1 MSEWVN
7 PKVNWEENDR
17 FNISDYNRIKNNLSY
32 LKERA
37 NNTIRPFFIEDM
49 GVDLI
54 EETSYWDVNVFNSF
68 EKNLDIVNENAYKRD
83 YGTRQTFYENVVFI
97 KYDELNRI
105 ESAMLDIYSWMER
118 QSQGQRHV
126 PFVLGRFKEVRT

>member
-7 PKVNWEENDR
+7 PKVNWAETDH

-37 NNTIRPFFIEDM
+37 NSIIRPFSIEDM
-49 GVDLI
+49 GDDLT
-54 EETSYWDVNVFNSF
+54 EYTSYWDVNVFNSF
-68 EKNLDIVNENAYKRD
+68 ENNLNIVNENAYKRD
-83 YGTRQTFYENVVFI
+83 YGIRQTFYENGVFI

-118 QSQGQRHV
+118 QSQAQRRV
-126 PFVLGRFKEVRT
+126 PFVLGRFKEVRI

>member
-7 PKVNWEENDR
+7 PKVNWTENDR

-37 NNTIRPFFIEDM
+37 NSIIRPFSIDDM
-49 GVDLI
+49 GADLS
-54 EETSYWDVNVFNSF
+54 EYTSYWDVNVFNSF

-83 YGTRQTFYENVVFI
+83 YGVIQTFYENGVFI

-118 QSQGQRHV
+118 QSQGQRRLS
-126 PFVLGRFKEVRT
+126 FTLGRFKEVRI

>member
-1 MSEWVN
+1 
-7 PKVNWEENDR
+7 
-17 FNISDYNRIKNNLSY
+17 
-32 LKERA
+32 
-37 NNTIRPFFIEDM
+37 M

-83 YGTRQTFYENVVFI
+83 YGTRQTFYENGVFI
-97 KYDELNRI
+97 KHDELNRI

-118 QSQGQRHV
+118 QSQVQRHV

>member
-1 MSEWVN
+1 MIEWIN
-7 PKVNWEENDR
+7 PKVNWTENDR

-37 NNTIRPFFIEDM
+37 NSIIRPFSIEDM
-49 GVDLI
+49 GNDLS
-54 EETSYWDVNVFNSF
+54 EYTSYWDVNVFNSF
-68 EKNLDIVNENAYKRD
+68 EKNLDIVNENAYKMD
-83 YGTRQTFYENVVFI
+83 YGTRQVFYENGMFI

-118 QSQGQRHV
+118 QSQGQRRLS
-126 PFVLGRFKEVRT
+126 FTLGRFKEVRI

>member
-1 MSEWVN
+1 MSEWIN
-7 PKVNWEENDR
+7 PKVNWTENDR

-37 NNTIRPFFIEDM
+37 NSIIRPFSMEGM
-49 GVDLI
+49 GNDLA
-54 EETSYWDVNVFNSF
+54 EYTSYWDVNVFNSF
-68 EKNLDIVNENAYKRD
+68 EKNLDIVNKNAYKRD
-83 YGTRQTFYENVVFI
+83 YGVRQTFYENGVFI

-118 QSQGQRHV
+118 QSQGQRRLS
-126 PFVLGRFKEVRT
+126 FTLGRFKEVRT

>member
-83 YGTRQTFYENVVFI
+83 YGTRQTFYENGVFI
-97 KYDELNRI
+97 KYD
-105 ESAMLDIYSWMER
+105 
-118 QSQGQRHV
+118 
-126 PFVLGRFKEVRT
+126 

>member
-7 PKVNWEENDR
+7 PKVNWAETDR

-37 NNTIRPFFIEDM
+37 NSIIRPFSIEDM
-49 GVDLI
+49 GDDLE

-68 EKNLDIVNENAYKRD
+68 ENNLNIVNENSYKRD
-83 YGTRQTFYENVVFI
+83 YGTRQTFYENGVFI

-118 QSQGQRHV
+118 QSQAQRRV
-126 PFVLGRFKEVRT
+126 PFVLGRFKEVRI